1 MILGGA
7 VAVIFGLTVWLA
19 VRPPLWRYTGWIP
32 LGGPRVLPTRL
43 VRSAVRLVAGHELPA
58 YAKDVGAIIFSG
70 RDVTTVFVRFHTD
83 EAGVQ
88 EMLRWF
94 GEGAVGTRSS
104 KLDQQ
109 QLSQWDGF
117 DLLSEWQKKLGL
129 VLYDRSAI
137 DSATLLVPRA
147 LSPVRAML
155 IDDQKNIVYL
165 YAATED

>member
-1 MILGGA
+1 
-7 VAVIFGLTVWLA
+7 
-19 VRPPLWRYTGWIP
+19 
-32 LGGPRVLPTRL
+32 
-43 VRSAVRLVAGHELPA
+43 LPA